1 MSTRDSIGSSES
13 SDSDVLGVGNR
24 FLEDQVTAV
33 NQDVAAADSHVRSI
47 ADAEN
52 VNFIDDGRNSG
63 RTGMEMDSSDD
74 RDRLGLSFSGPLTID
89 IRSSA
94 ANNMLVSGPP
104 PGLTDRNLEIVAAMD
119 SVGRSGGLG
128 YAGIADTSGTQGRD
142 ADEGLQE
149 LLAIPSIADRGDAVM
164 QLSMLASRPVVFD
177 PVMGATD
184 LNEYRAGKGGIEAGN
199 ARTPT
204 LAIEDLAGID
214 ERMEEGPF
222 VIPSEPVSH
231 GTNYESTGGA
241 KGITGPRLEMA
252 IEDRVDS
259 LAVSSSSDHDR
270 TIRRNDDGIDAMMPS
285 GELGA
290 EGDRTRSADSGH
302 WMGRGNGDD
311 LVPGV
316 YSNSATMIG
325 NVGADP
331 TDLEL
336 IAKGSSAVAQNV
348 VSESDDRALYVFSST
363 GLSEASPGGNV
374 EALKD
379 VGMGQTT
386 TIGIEWGSHGI
397 RSTLEETG
405 VITDMD
411 FVKFFTDQ
419 GPGEP
424 GSTPIT
430 MQSDSQ
436 ERWNAGIYGKM
447 DEGLRKQ
454 RAEQAV
460 KEMNQIAESVPAAK
474 KSKSTEIGGPIHQAG
489 MITPDQGSE
498 GWGNR
503 SPAPRSPG
511 IGGQYEHFGIDTP
524 PEGRGRNDEMRAT
537 SSPPRRAK
545 MRAPADPDK
554 SSLGEI
560 DGRIDD
566 LQTVVVD
573 TQTDVAKLKELKEM
587 SRIMDGSVSEDRMDD
602 AMAPQ
607 LTEGAMQLARRM
619 RRQVEN
625 VKVLKT
631 SVTTRLKGVEE
642 RLSTAEHSADI
653 AKQSTGTKIT
663 TLETGLNEVRRGI
676 GVVFS
681 SMQMRHENG
690 TWKNERLD
698 KVETVLNRQWD
709 QIKIAGEELRKLKSK
724 GSQKAGTDTASSSH
738 CNSQGK
744 GPGCGCREPG
754 EGHGTC
760 IDGAVRG
767 ETKKLSEV
775 VLAQKEHIMTVAR
788 EVIKNRKS
796 VAEIVA
802 NMTKVHKTCENVA
815 ARTDRMDEKRNGEQA
830 WVKDTVRKMEKT
842 MESMSSRMIDEQKR
856 VTGEFILVNAR
867 IDESARN
874 EGLGKMRGNSA
885 EIGKPPTMSSEN
897 KCIVLEQQVTKITS
911 QLQGLTTVNERIVR
925 ENASLLSEIESM
937 KGENKG
943 REMIELKEK
952 NEQLEA
958 MVREYER
965 RLEQV
970 KRNDSLKA
978 ELDSM
983 WHRIGEIGKPSSEY
997 AMPAPGA
1004 GGASNAGSARPSA
1017 GATPVAEEKCV
1028 VIAMNTMMT
1037 CACCAPLID
1046 GDAMPEGMQ
1055 GQDFQGRRVDAI
1067 VKGTMPGLWLGDVAH
1082 TAKAAYLY
1090 DGDYAYT
1097 QVLRV
1102 RERSEAMIDME
1113 LKYPALENQLF
1124 SGLKRA
1130 IKSESLS
1137 AKVKM
1142 EMYKTQQVG
1151 DGKPMTA
1158 MRLLTLIV
1166 KHVEIPIAKESQV
1179 LYDGLS
1185 STKVMS
1191 FPGKP
1196 EEEALEEFMTRWDLA
1211 HTNLIGME
1219 LLPDEAKTHTWLR
1232 KRIKDRLEMWRA
1244 DKNIDEASMRVS
1256 RQAFTSGYGEIATEE
1271 GYLWEEAGTDFRRRG
1286 EPMTRRID
1294 MAEEVLKKASEDSQ
1308 VYAAMPVVRQGDDG
1322 AEGHTADK
1330 MVRKCKNVHKKG
1342 YVHDVKRYPVI
1353 EEAKARLRG
1362 ISLAE
1367 EVVLDI
1373 LAGEQGEEGR
1383 DASRL
1388 ADRIVEE
1395 CRRIGIVDERFRV
1408 DSREVSQ
1415 PAASAQHCLPPVM
1428 RRWMIDSG
1436 CAMDLIAE
1444 ADLTQ
1449 DEKDMAIEAKKVRFN
1464 TANGNTTSKQEI
1476 CMDIQGMPE
1485 TMRIR
1490 MLESTPAVLSM
1501 GRRCMKMGYS
1511 FHWLAGA
1518 NPVFVKPDSSLI
1530 VLKVIGD
1537 IPYMVDR
1544 MSTVVNESERNDYH
1558 IYPAMPAPLAI
1569 ELPVRGNSSPRRLE
1583 EKQDECSPKS
1593 VDSDTDRD
1601 TEEEPIGKAT
1611 NDDGR
1616 LLDKWMLTGNKAVC
1630 FHNKPRT
1637 KTCDPWFETL
1647 KFPEIHALVPR
1658 FAERCRSK
1666 RVYKDG
1672 KTVAEWI
1679 DWVDKCSE
1687 GENRDAEEDLW
1698 TGKTMFKIEGLTFE
1712 GADAGEAVQ
1721 SDSAKVRKHILNRM
1735 AADEDAG
1742 LDDLTMMLDKNI
1754 GTGGE
1759 AETLVEIARSRNGP
1773 ERWGYSF
1780 ISWAQKQ
1787 ECRDDDIIILRVCML
1802 VVIGKA
1808 RHRRLRAP
1816 TMCLIEQ
1823 PQDPE
1828 TYWDDTPEGGYASL
1842 WATEEWDRTS
1852 AILGTKLFSFDQGPM
1867 GHSRKKPTTIATDA
1881 ELIGWAVNLRGP
1893 GTGAANDSSDRSKGE
1908 MSESQNW
1915 AEWAPGLV
1923 RAIKETMRKHHR
1935 VSSVAEKGIDERNR
1949 ETTIE
1954 QDDSDGRLRTTFYCA
1969 ACKADSSGVCGFCER
1984 ALSPEQIEAGQSARN
1999 MTDVEFQLVRGMKKN
2014 PDDDLRIAEQ
2024 VVAVPG
2030 EEESTENG
2038 GELDVDIDLP
2048 GIADEEQARRGVG
2061 EPQKDDSAGG
2071 MGEVEQT
2078 EAEVGPADQVR
2089 VADRLG
2095 EGIGSSK
2102 AVSIRRARYSPEY
2115 AKSAEHLL
2123 THLPKNMHCVAC
2135 RQGKAINVPF
2145 NRGEGITDKGA
2156 EKFGERVTADTI
2168 VLRSNKDKGIRGENN
2183 AIVMF
2188 DFKTQWIHCTPV
2200 KSRGTDEFVRAINE
2214 FRGPDMVV
2222 HLYADGAGE
2231 FSKACD
2237 VIGTCRATSTP
2248 GLPRTNSIA
2257 ELKVKEVIYGG
2268 RVLLRQAGLEPK
2280 WWPYAVQ
2287 TFCFHRNVQQV
2298 DGVSP
2303 YGKRH
2308 GNEQD
2313 KVKLIPFGALVNYL
2327 PIAEKPR
2334 KAGKEDAA
2342 LLERG
2347 DPENDALEILGA
2359 DEDVSS
2365 MALPSETKET
2375 KEQRSQ
2381 REEELREIDRRA
2393 LDMVMTQD
2401 FDVQHAK
2408 DIILKF
2414 TSIEKG
2420 IAKNSRS
2427 MATGRGFIVLGL
2439 YAYGGKVGITNSA
2452 KEYPGIA
2459 MVCCELIAKC
2469 FPEATFT
2476 TVIVSVGTRMGP
2488 HKDKFNES
2496 QTYNF
2501 VVPVSER
2508 AGEAM
2513 IWTEEEQCE
2522 NESGD
2527 AAGIKKE
2534 VLPGKWIW
2542 GRTRKVDSG
2551 LKFNPR
2557 VWHATEDALAP
2568 EDRVIA
2574 VGYTLAAGKKASVDD
2589 KWKLMRLGFRLDE
2602 HFATLADGLCQAAC
2616 ADNGGDGE
2624 EYVDHDAEEEQA
2636 YAMASKAK
2644 FDTPTSPGLFLGYAL
2659 QPGGVPSGDYI
2670 VVELAHLY
2678 HGWTVPSIHRVKR
2691 IVLDEEMPNYF
2702 PMQAVADR
2710 KSRIMTATRA
2720 DALARLELEREGQQ
2734 GEETEE
2740 IFAEE
2745 RRVRADVMRQIKCDD
2760 QHLQNGDFWEH
2771 DEIDHSWTLHHIL
2784 PRKELCTPG
2793 EEVKGTGGPGD
2804 RELGPR
2810 RRTWIVYA
2818 DGTSEVLDE
2827 DRMKGK
2833 KKITKKWTGCTT
2845 FWEKGEPEGEI
2856 EDEARE
2862 RARGEKATGIRGVG
2876 LDYEQDMPRIE
2887 RPYARSHKP
2896 NSISSAE
2903 WNRMSPGQ
2911 RLRYIEGD
2919 KERIIR
2925 GERPPSAAR
2934 GQEEI
2939 GPRPAE
2945 IGVREWREK
2954 ITDHGQDFSPQEYRW
2969 DSPSGM
2975 PEGGRVWAVRNNRAT
2990 SYRFYGGRDKRRLE
3004 LWWRVTR
3011 SANTGEVLESIEY
3024 DSCIQAEMM
3033 RNRGR
3038 YRFVVP
3044 RDIITEFWY
3053 IPDGGEDRRI
3063 RDRGESAE
3071 PAAPASRMGDTE
3083 EVAKTINQLCS
3094 TAGIA
3099 RTPSDNIIG
3108 EIMRE
3113 LGEQPKVQVMGV
3125 GIEEIGDNGGEN
3137 VSWISGEGCV
3147 IGEGVTDV
3155 VIAIDASSEGM
3166 SVEVDRKAS
3175 GWRREEGLDST
3186 REARDRVFGNIEKV
3200 ITDANSRGIVAT
3212 TIWIGGKSRLAD
3224 ETIVR
3229 MALAWDMWI
3238 VRSDGCMLG
3247 MNDGVDASCYIGM
3260 ITPCMM
3266 NAIAADML
3274 ACDHMPRDHELMS
3287 HMVRISDT
3295 KMDVQREQ
3303 EHKAIREMIKVI
3315 EDVVNICG
3323 EEEGDSVSMACEEH
3337 EGEYLGYS
3345 SGMVTLDVDS
3355 LAQLEKGTIRGDE
3368 TGGSL
3373 EKLLKIA
3380 KRRMNGGNSYW
3391 VIDMEGDDE
3400 HVDDATDR
3408 EDQTLVRNYAAAAAE
3423 DGAPYISREEP
3434 RWKRCIVMN
3443 NPGREAMGE
3452 VFGPRARH
3460 IQDLRVILVDG
3471 DDIGKVMMMKPNSR
3485 RTRHSTGGAAVAYP
3499 GEELE
3504 VGDMNCNG
3512 WIVVLTGER
3521 ESSDTDRRHDQDRE
3535 ESSGFDD
3542 QSDVFDSEGWTLS
3555 DLEEEREPVDEA
3567 FFRAGHAETINLE
3580 TMEKGECDIVMWEAE
3595 RNALVLELKDD
3606 IHVPLIGYTWVRTGI
3621 AYPEDPGTSVRV
3633 SALGQLV
3640 AETMCDVIGYE
3651 VSPER
3656 EILVAIQNRN
3666 SFPITFGGRGGPI
3679 MRMEFAKGVCLR
3691 PRMRGCMMPENV
3703 KEVRHRR
3710 AHRESKKAIW
3720 AREARARERDRD
3732 SAGHGLRAGRNRDE
3746 DRRRIGVKHVS
3757 DRAYRCRECRR
3768 LLEGKAKVPSLILTS
3783 MTLCFACF
3791 MNKHTTPVDNLIRQG
3806 YQTEDEEYGDG
3817 IVAVPAIQVDADQE
3831 DSWEEVAENEVCDS
3845 IDETVGECEPLMAT
3859 IIEDEEEDIEEVF
3872 GLVARPVTKAERAI
3886 NPKARAA
3893 LDKEWKK
3900 LMDQVV
3906 WIMEEVRS
3914 WKDVQRE
3921 AMDRGEIA
3929 HVGRI
3934 FDICVEKNWE
3944 LAEDDPLRKY
3954 KGRVVFEGCH
3964 VKDQEGKWAIFQEIT
3979 SCPATLEAGKMADA
3993 YGMLPGHDIEMSDGE
4008 SAYTQ

>member
-1 MSTRDSIGSSES
+1 
-13 SDSDVLGVGNR
+13 
-24 FLEDQVTAV
+24 
-33 NQDVAAADSHVRSI
+33 
-47 ADAEN
+47 
-52 VNFIDDGRNSG
+52 
-63 RTGMEMDSSDD
+63 
-74 RDRLGLSFSGPLTID
+74 
-89 IRSSA
+89 
-94 ANNMLVSGPP
+94 
-104 PGLTDRNLEIVAAMD
+104 
-119 SVGRSGGLG
+119 
-128 YAGIADTSGTQGRD
+128 
-142 ADEGLQE
+142 
-149 LLAIPSIADRGDAVM
+149 
-164 QLSMLASRPVVFD
+164 
-177 PVMGATD
+177 
-184 LNEYRAGKGGIEAGN
+184 
-199 ARTPT
+199 
-204 LAIEDLAGID
+204 
-214 ERMEEGPF
+214 
-222 VIPSEPVSH
+222 
-231 GTNYESTGGA
+231 
-241 KGITGPRLEMA
+241 
-252 IEDRVDS
+252 
-259 LAVSSSSDHDR
+259 
-270 TIRRNDDGIDAMMPS
+270 
-285 GELGA
+285 
-290 EGDRTRSADSGH
+290 
-302 WMGRGNGDD
+302 
-311 LVPGV
+311 
-316 YSNSATMIG
+316 
-325 NVGADP
+325 
-331 TDLEL
+331 
-336 IAKGSSAVAQNV
+336 
-348 VSESDDRALYVFSST
+348 
-363 GLSEASPGGNV
+363 
-374 EALKD
+374 
-379 VGMGQTT
+379 
-386 TIGIEWGSHGI
+386 
-397 RSTLEETG
+397 
-405 VITDMD
+405 
-411 FVKFFTDQ
+411 
-419 GPGEP
+419 
-424 GSTPIT
+424 
-430 MQSDSQ
+430 
-436 ERWNAGIYGKM
+436 
-447 DEGLRKQ
+447 
-454 RAEQAV
+454 
-460 KEMNQIAESVPAAK
+460 
-474 KSKSTEIGGPIHQAG
+474 
-489 MITPDQGSE
+489 
-498 GWGNR
+498 
-503 SPAPRSPG
+503 
-511 IGGQYEHFGIDTP
+511 
-524 PEGRGRNDEMRAT
+524 
-537 SSPPRRAK
+537 
-545 MRAPADPDK
+545 
-554 SSLGEI
+554 
-560 DGRIDD
+560 
-566 LQTVVVD
+566 
-573 TQTDVAKLKELKEM
+573 
-587 SRIMDGSVSEDRMDD
+587 
-602 AMAPQ
+602 
-607 LTEGAMQLARRM
+607 
-619 RRQVEN
+619 
-625 VKVLKT
+625 
-631 SVTTRLKGVEE
+631 
-642 RLSTAEHSADI
+642 
-653 AKQSTGTKIT
+653 
-663 TLETGLNEVRRGI
+663 
-676 GVVFS
+676 
-681 SMQMRHENG
+681 
-690 TWKNERLD
+690 
-698 KVETVLNRQWD
+698 
-709 QIKIAGEELRKLKSK
+709 
-724 GSQKAGTDTASSSH
+724 
-738 CNSQGK
+738 
-744 GPGCGCREPG
+744 
-754 EGHGTC
+754 
-760 IDGAVRG
+760 
-767 ETKKLSEV
+767 
-775 VLAQKEHIMTVAR
+775 
-788 EVIKNRKS
+788 
-796 VAEIVA
+796 
-802 NMTKVHKTCENVA
+802 
-815 ARTDRMDEKRNGEQA
+815 
-830 WVKDTVRKMEKT
+830 
-842 MESMSSRMIDEQKR
+842 
-856 VTGEFILVNAR
+856 
-867 IDESARN
+867 
-874 EGLGKMRGNSA
+874 
-885 EIGKPPTMSSEN
+885 
-897 KCIVLEQQVTKITS
+897 
-911 QLQGLTTVNERIVR
+911 
-925 ENASLLSEIESM
+925 
-937 KGENKG
+937 
-943 REMIELKEK
+943 
-952 NEQLEA
+952 
-958 MVREYER
+958 
-965 RLEQV
+965 
-970 KRNDSLKA
+970 
-978 ELDSM
+978 
-983 WHRIGEIGKPSSEY
+983 
-997 AMPAPGA
+997 
-1004 GGASNAGSARPSA
+1004 
-1017 GATPVAEEKCV
+1017 
-1028 VIAMNTMMT
+1028 
-1037 CACCAPLID
+1037 
-1046 GDAMPEGMQ
+1046 
-1055 GQDFQGRRVDAI
+1055 
-1067 VKGTMPGLWLGDVAH
+1067 
-1082 TAKAAYLY
+1082 
-1090 DGDYAYT
+1090 
-1097 QVLRV
+1097 
-1102 RERSEAMIDME
+1102 
-1113 LKYPALENQLF
+1113 
-1124 SGLKRA
+1124 
-1130 IKSESLS
+1130 
-1137 AKVKM
+1137 
-1142 EMYKTQQVG
+1142 
-1151 DGKPMTA
+1151 
-1158 MRLLTLIV
+1158 
-1166 KHVEIPIAKESQV
+1166 
-1179 LYDGLS
+1179 
-1185 STKVMS
+1185 
-1191 FPGKP
+1191 
-1196 EEEALEEFMTRWDLA
+1196 
-1211 HTNLIGME
+1211 
-1219 LLPDEAKTHTWLR
+1219 
-1232 KRIKDRLEMWRA
+1232 
-1244 DKNIDEASMRVS
+1244 
-1256 RQAFTSGYGEIATEE
+1256 
-1271 GYLWEEAGTDFRRRG
+1271 
-1286 EPMTRRID
+1286 
-1294 MAEEVLKKASEDSQ
+1294 
-1308 VYAAMPVVRQGDDG
+1308 MPVVRQGDDS
-1322 AEGHTADK
+1322 AEGTLRGILVTATGRERVRKGNRRVKGLGSEETGIAGLDICYWKGHTADK

-1373 LAGEQGEEGR
+1373 LAGEQGEEGK

-1408 DSREVSQ
+1408 DSREDSQ
-1415 PAASAQHCLPPVM
+1415 PAASAQHCLPSVM

-1544 MSTVVNESERNDYH
+1544 MSTVVSESERSDYH

-1569 ELPVRGNSSPRRLE
+1569 ELPVRGNSSPRRIG

-1601 TEEEPIGKAT
+1601 IEEEPIGKAA

-1637 KTCDPWFETL
+1637 KACDPWFETL

-1666 RVYKDG
+1666 RVYEGG

-1679 DWVDKCSE
+1679 DWVDKCNE
-1687 GENRDAEEDLW
+1687 GESRDAEKDLW

-1735 AADEDAG
+1735 AADENAG
-1742 LDDLTMMLDKNI
+1742 LDDLMMMLDKNI

-1759 AETLVEIARSRNGP
+1759 AETLVEIARCLWPLAPQEILDGGKAHKPQGETRPEIMKIRKAIEGSRRVIVHICCGKSRGKFDDIASELGMSVIDIDMEENVLRSDTWWWLVKLATTNLVFCWLAGPPCRTRSVMRYRRPGPIPLRSRNGP

-1893 GTGAANDSSDRSKGE
+1893 GTGATNDGNDRSKGE

-1915 AEWAPGLV
+1915 SEWAPGLV

-1935 VSSVAEKGIDERNR
+1935 ISSVVEKGIDERNR
-1949 ETTIE
+1949 ETTTE
-1954 QDDSDGRLRTTFYCA
+1954 QDDGDGRLRTTFYCA

-1999 MTDVEFQLVRGMKKN
+1999 MTDAEFQLIHGMKKS

-2030 EEESTENG
+2030 EEESAENG
-2038 GELDVDIDLP
+2038 GELDEDIDLP

-2061 EPQKDDSAGG
+2061 EPQKDDSAGD
-2071 MGEVEQT
+2071 MGEVEQVK
-2078 EAEVGPADQVR
+2078 AEDGPADQVR
-2089 VADRLG
+2089 VADRIG

-2102 AVSIRRARYSPEY
+2102 TVSIRRARYSPEY
-2115 AKSAEHLL
+2115 AKSTEHLL

-2439 YAYGGKVGITNSA
+2439 YAYGGKVGVTNSA

-2513 IWTEEEQCE
+2513 IWTEEEQCASE
-2522 NESGD
+2522 GGK
-2527 AAGIKKE
+2527 AAGIEKE

-2574 VGYTLAAGKKASVDD
+2574 VGYTLAAGKKASMDD

-2616 ADNGGDGE
+2616 ADDGGDGE

-2856 EDEARE
+2856 DDEAKE

-2925 GERPPSAAR
+2925 GERPPSAVR

-2945 IGVREWREK
+2945 IGVREWMEK
-2954 ITDHGQDFSPQEYRW
+2954 ITDHGQEFSPPEYRW
-2969 DSPSGM
+2969 DPPPGM

-3053 IPDGGEDRRI
+3053 IPDGGEDRRV

-3083 EVAKTINQLCS
+3083 GVTKTINQLCS

-3099 RTPSDNIIG
+3099 RTPSDNIVG
-3108 EIMRE
+3108 EMMRE
-3113 LGEQPKVQVMGV
+3113 LGEQPKVQIMGV
-3125 GIEEIGDNGGEN
+3125 GIEEIGGNGGEN

-3155 VIAIDASSEGM
+3155 VIAIDASSDGM
-3166 SVEVDRKAS
+3166 RTEVDRKAS

-3186 REARDRVFGNIEKV
+3186 REARERVFGNVEKV

-3212 TIWIGGKSRLAD
+3212 IIWIGGKSRMAD

-3247 MNDGVDASCYIGM
+3247 MHDGVDASCYIGVVA
-3260 ITPCMM
+3260 PCMM

-3274 ACDHMPRDHELMS
+3274 ACDHMPRDHDLMS
-3287 HMVRISDT
+3287 RIVRTSDA
-3295 KMDVQREQ
+3295 KIDVRREQ
-3303 EHKAIREMIKVI
+3303 EGKAIREMIKVLK
-3315 EDVVNICG
+3315 DVIDICG

-3337 EGEYLGYS
+3337 EGDYLGYS

-3373 EKLLKIA
+3373 EKLLKVA

-3400 HVDDATDR
+3400 HEEYATDR
-3408 EDQTLVRNYAAAAAE
+3408 EDQTLIRNYAAAAAE
-3423 DGAPYISREEP
+3423 DGAPYISREEI

-3443 NPGREAMGE
+3443 NPGREALRE
-3452 VFGPRARH
+3452 IFGPRAKH
-3460 IQDLRVILVDG
+3460 TQDLRVILVDG
-3471 DDIGKVMMMKPNSR
+3471 DDIGKVMMTKQNSR
-3485 RTRHSTGGAAVAYP
+3485 RIRHSTGGAAVAYP

-3504 VGDMNCNG
+3504 VGDLNG
-3512 WIVVLTGER
+3512 DGWMIVLTGER
-3521 ESSDTDRRHDQDRE
+3521 ENHDADRRHDQDRE
-3535 ESSGFDD
+3535 ENPGFDD

-3580 TMEKGECDIVMWEAE
+3580 TMEKGECNIVMWEAE

-3666 SFPITFGGRGGPI
+3666 SFPITFGGGGGPI

-3732 SAGHGLRAGRNRDE
+3732 SVDHGLRARRSRDE
-3746 DRRRIGVKHVS
+3746 DRRRIGIKHVS
-3757 DRAYRCRECRR
+3757 NRTYKCRECRR

-3979 SCPATLEAGKMADA
+3979 SCPARLEAGKMADA

-4008 SAYTQ
+4008 SAYTQALLGGPKTWIRIPRDRWPDEWEGIDDPVVPLRLALYGHPDAGGFWEKHCEKAVTEVGFEFLSDWPSVFFHKELKLMLVIYVDDFKLAGPKENLAIGWEKLAKRIKLEEPRSMGRYLGCLHTASAIPFRSPFEPRHEWTKIIEPKKEPPNFAGKAEAKEDSPDEIRILRYDVTDFMKQCVDRYQELCSTAYPKPLDKAKTPYLDESRPEFDENPVDDKVNEIMGIAKYELPDEGPGVLKEHAPAVLMKILYGARVGRYDLLRPVQVLASRLTTWTHLCDKRMHRLISYINETTTTSLYGWVGDRIGDIRLVLYCDADLASDKNDHRSTSGVYLCLQGPHTFVPIAAYCKKQTSCSKSTPEAEIVALHDGITKQGIPGLALWEMMKESIEPLIVAEDNEAAVRVIVSGKNPNMRYLSRTQRIDIARLNQFYEAVMFTFVNCPTEYQAANMMTKAINEAREWLRDMYTTAHFGEEEFRNATGTILAMPACRGVSQNQLEYDIRDNVGIAKSIVGRWIIWEMVWDIKHSPILEVDEAIVGECDGIVVIAPKRVDSPSRLARGAELKLGRKDQSAADSLALLVDRVIAAGIGIVLINRSDAAISEGIARILAARGKLARMRGKTQIGELHDKGEDVQCTIYINEESKARIESSDMVNIEALCNALQRRLD

>member
-1 MSTRDSIGSSES
+1 
-13 SDSDVLGVGNR
+13 
-24 FLEDQVTAV
+24 
-33 NQDVAAADSHVRSI
+33 
-47 ADAEN
+47 
-52 VNFIDDGRNSG
+52 
-63 RTGMEMDSSDD
+63 MD
-74 RDRLGLSFSGPLTID
+74 R
-89 IRSSA
+89 
-94 ANNMLVSGPP
+94 
-104 PGLTDRNLEIVAAMD
+104 
-119 SVGRSGGLG
+119 
-128 YAGIADTSGTQGRD
+128 
-142 ADEGLQE
+142 
-149 LLAIPSIADRGDAVM
+149 
-164 QLSMLASRPVVFD
+164 
-177 PVMGATD
+177 
-184 LNEYRAGKGGIEAGN
+184 
-199 ARTPT
+199 
-204 LAIEDLAGID
+204 
-214 ERMEEGPF
+214 
-222 VIPSEPVSH
+222 
-231 GTNYESTGGA
+231 
-241 KGITGPRLEMA
+241 
-252 IEDRVDS
+252 
-259 LAVSSSSDHDR
+259 
-270 TIRRNDDGIDAMMPS
+270 
-285 GELGA
+285 
-290 EGDRTRSADSGH
+290 
-302 WMGRGNGDD
+302 
-311 LVPGV
+311 
-316 YSNSATMIG
+316 
-325 NVGADP
+325 
-331 TDLEL
+331 
-336 IAKGSSAVAQNV
+336 QN
-348 VSESDDRALYVFSST
+348 
-363 GLSEASPGGNV
+363 
-374 EALKD
+374 
-379 VGMGQTT
+379 
-386 TIGIEWGSHGI
+386 H
-397 RSTLEETG
+397 
-405 VITDMD
+405 
-411 FVKFFTDQ
+411 
-419 GPGEP
+419 
-424 GSTPIT
+424 
-430 MQSDSQ
+430 
-436 ERWNAGIYGKM
+436 
-447 DEGLRKQ
+447 
-454 RAEQAV
+454 
-460 KEMNQIAESVPAAK
+460 
-474 KSKSTEIGGPIHQAG
+474 
-489 MITPDQGSE
+489 
-498 GWGNR
+498 
-503 SPAPRSPG
+503 
-511 IGGQYEHFGIDTP
+511 
-524 PEGRGRNDEMRAT
+524 
-537 SSPPRRAK
+537 
-545 MRAPADPDK
+545 
-554 SSLGEI
+554 
-560 DGRIDD
+560 
-566 LQTVVVD
+566 
-573 TQTDVAKLKELKEM
+573 
-587 SRIMDGSVSEDRMDD
+587 
-602 AMAPQ
+602 
-607 LTEGAMQLARRM
+607 
-619 RRQVEN
+619 
-625 VKVLKT
+625 
-631 SVTTRLKGVEE
+631 
-642 RLSTAEHSADI
+642 
-653 AKQSTGTKIT
+653 
-663 TLETGLNEVRRGI
+663 
-676 GVVFS
+676 
-681 SMQMRHENG
+681 
-690 TWKNERLD
+690 
-698 KVETVLNRQWD
+698 
-709 QIKIAGEELRKLKSK
+709 
-724 GSQKAGTDTASSSH
+724 
-738 CNSQGK
+738 
-744 GPGCGCREPG
+744 
-754 EGHGTC
+754 
-760 IDGAVRG
+760 
-767 ETKKLSEV
+767 
-775 VLAQKEHIMTVAR
+775 
-788 EVIKNRKS
+788 
-796 VAEIVA
+796 
-802 NMTKVHKTCENVA
+802 
-815 ARTDRMDEKRNGEQA
+815 
-830 WVKDTVRKMEKT
+830 
-842 MESMSSRMIDEQKR
+842 
-856 VTGEFILVNAR
+856 
-867 IDESARN
+867 
-874 EGLGKMRGNSA
+874 
-885 EIGKPPTMSSEN
+885 
-897 KCIVLEQQVTKITS
+897 
-911 QLQGLTTVNERIVR
+911 
-925 ENASLLSEIESM
+925 
-937 KGENKG
+937 
-943 REMIELKEK
+943 
-952 NEQLEA
+952 
-958 MVREYER
+958 
-965 RLEQV
+965 
-970 KRNDSLKA
+970 
-978 ELDSM
+978 
-983 WHRIGEIGKPSSEY
+983 
-997 AMPAPGA
+997 
-1004 GGASNAGSARPSA
+1004 
-1017 GATPVAEEKCV
+1017 
-1028 VIAMNTMMT
+1028 
-1037 CACCAPLID
+1037 
-1046 GDAMPEGMQ
+1046 
-1055 GQDFQGRRVDAI
+1055 
-1067 VKGTMPGLWLGDVAH
+1067 
-1082 TAKAAYLY
+1082 
-1090 DGDYAYT
+1090 
-1097 QVLRV
+1097 
-1102 RERSEAMIDME
+1102 
-1113 LKYPALENQLF
+1113 
-1124 SGLKRA
+1124 
-1130 IKSESLS
+1130 
-1137 AKVKM
+1137 
-1142 EMYKTQQVG
+1142 
-1151 DGKPMTA
+1151 
-1158 MRLLTLIV
+1158 
-1166 KHVEIPIAKESQV
+1166 
-1179 LYDGLS
+1179 
-1185 STKVMS
+1185 
-1191 FPGKP
+1191 
-1196 EEEALEEFMTRWDLA
+1196 
-1211 HTNLIGME
+1211 
-1219 LLPDEAKTHTWLR
+1219 
-1232 KRIKDRLEMWRA
+1232 
-1244 DKNIDEASMRVS
+1244 
-1256 RQAFTSGYGEIATEE
+1256 
-1271 GYLWEEAGTDFRRRG
+1271 
-1286 EPMTRRID
+1286 
-1294 MAEEVLKKASEDSQ
+1294 
-1308 VYAAMPVVRQGDDG
+1308 
-1322 AEGHTADK
+1322 
-1330 MVRKCKNVHKKG
+1330 
-1342 YVHDVKRYPVI
+1342 
-1353 EEAKARLRG
+1353 
-1362 ISLAE
+1362 
-1367 EVVLDI
+1367 
-1373 LAGEQGEEGR
+1373 
-1383 DASRL
+1383 
-1388 ADRIVEE
+1388 
-1395 CRRIGIVDERFRV
+1395 
-1408 DSREVSQ
+1408 
-1415 PAASAQHCLPPVM
+1415 
-1428 RRWMIDSG
+1428 
-1436 CAMDLIAE
+1436 
-1444 ADLTQ
+1444 
-1449 DEKDMAIEAKKVRFN
+1449 
-1464 TANGNTTSKQEI
+1464 
-1476 CMDIQGMPE
+1476 
-1485 TMRIR
+1485 
-1490 MLESTPAVLSM
+1490 
-1501 GRRCMKMGYS
+1501 
-1511 FHWLAGA
+1511 
-1518 NPVFVKPDSSLI
+1518 
-1530 VLKVIGD
+1530 
-1537 IPYMVDR
+1537 
-1544 MSTVVNESERNDYH
+1544 
-1558 IYPAMPAPLAI
+1558 
-1569 ELPVRGNSSPRRLE
+1569 
-1583 EKQDECSPKS
+1583 
-1593 VDSDTDRD
+1593 
-1601 TEEEPIGKAT
+1601 
-1611 NDDGR
+1611 
-1616 LLDKWMLTGNKAVC
+1616 
-1630 FHNKPRT
+1630 
-1637 KTCDPWFETL
+1637 
-1647 KFPEIHALVPR
+1647 
-1658 FAERCRSK
+1658 
-1666 RVYKDG
+1666 
-1672 KTVAEWI
+1672 
-1679 DWVDKCSE
+1679 
-1687 GENRDAEEDLW
+1687 
-1698 TGKTMFKIEGLTFE
+1698 KIEGLTYE
-1712 GADAGEAVQ
+1712 GADAGEAAQ
-1721 SDSAKVRKHILNRM
+1721 SDSVKVRKHILDRI
-1735 AADEDAG
+1735 ATDETTG
-1742 LDDLTMMLDKNI
+1742 LNDLLMMLDKTI
-1754 GTGGE
+1754 GTSGE
-1759 AETLVEIARSRNGP
+1759 AETLVRIANYLWPCAPQEILDGGMAQKPLGDTRPEILKIKHAIEGSKRVIVHICCGKSRGKFDDIATELGMSVIDIDMEENVLRPDTWWWLVKLATTDLVFCWLAGPPCRTRSVMRYKRPGPIPLRSRNGP
-1773 ERWGYSF
+1773 ERWGYSI

-1787 ECRDDDIIILRVCML
+1787 ECRDDDIIIILRICML
-1802 VVIGKA
+1802 ILIGKA
-1808 RHRRLRAP
+1808 RHKSSRTSA
-1816 TMCLIEQ
+1816 MCLIEQ

-1828 TYWDDTPEGGYASL
+1828 TYWDETPEGGYASL

-1852 AILGTKLFSFDQGPM
+1852 AILGTSLFSFDQGPM
-1867 GHSRKKPTTIATDA
+1867 GHSRRKPTTIATDT

-1893 GTGAANDSSDRSKGE
+1893 GTGATDDGDDRSKGE

-1915 AEWAPGLV
+1915 SEWAPGLV

-1935 VSSVAEKGIDERNR
+1935 ISSVVEKGIDERNR
-1949 ETTIE
+1949 ETTTE
-1954 QDDSDGRLRTTFYCA
+1954 QDDGDGRLRTTFYCA

-1999 MTDVEFQLVRGMKKN
+1999 MTDAEFQLIHGMKKS

-2030 EEESTENG
+2030 EEESAENG
-2038 GELDVDIDLP
+2038 GELDDDIDLP

-2061 EPQKDDSAGG
+2061 EPQKDDSAGD
-2071 MGEVEQT
+2071 MGEVEQAK
-2078 EAEVGPADQVR
+2078 AEDGPADQVR
-2089 VADRLG
+2089 VADRIG

-2102 AVSIRRARYSPEY
+2102 TVSIRRARYSPEY
-2115 AKSAEHLL
+2115 AKSTEHLL

-2439 YAYGGKVGITNSA
+2439 YAYGGKIGVTNSA

-2469 FPEATFT
+2469 FPAATFT

-2513 IWTEEEQCE
+2513 IWTEEEQCA
-2522 NESGD
+2522 SGGGK
-2527 AAGIKKE
+2527 AAGIEKE

-2771 DEIDHSWTLHHIL
+2771 DEIDHSWTLHQIL

-2856 EDEARE
+2856 EDEAKE

-2925 GERPPSAAR
+2925 GERPPSAVR

-2945 IGVREWREK
+2945 IGVREWMEK
-2954 ITDHGQDFSPQEYRW
+2954 ITDHGQEFSPPEYRW
-2969 DSPSGM
+2969 DPPPGM

-3063 RDRGESAE
+3063 RDRGEPAE

-3186 REARDRVFGNIEKV
+3186 REARDRVFGNVEKV

-3260 ITPCMM
+3260 VTPCMM

-3287 HMVRISDT
+3287 HMVRTSDA
-3295 KMDVQREQ
+3295 KVDVQREQ
-3303 EHKAIREMIKVI
+3303 ERKAIREMIKVI
-3315 EDVVNICG
+3315 EDVINICG

-3408 EDQTLVRNYAAAAAE
+3408 EDQTLLRNYAAAAAE

-3452 VFGPRARH
+3452 VFGPRAKH

-3471 DDIGKVMMMKPNSR
+3471 DDRGKVMMMKPNSR

-3504 VGDMNCNG
+3504 VGDMNSNG
-3512 WIVVLTGER
+3512 WIVVLTGEG
-3521 ESSDTDRRHDQDRE
+3521 ENSDTDRRHDQDRE

-3567 FFRAGHAETINLE
+3567 FFRARHAETINLE

-3732 SAGHGLRAGRNRDE
+3732 SMDHGLRARRNRDE
-3746 DRRRIGVKHVS
+3746 DRRRIGIKHVS
-3757 DRAYRCRECRR
+3757 NRAYKCRECRR
-3768 LLEGKAKVPSLILTS
+3768 MLEGKAKVPSLILTS

-4008 SAYTQ
+4008 SAYTQALLGGPKTWIRIPRDRWPDEWEGIDDPVVPLRLALYGHPDAGGFWEKHCEKAVTEVGFEFLSDWPSVFFHKELKLMLVIYVDDFKLAGPKENLAIGWEKLAKRIKLEEPRSMGRYLGCLHTASAIPFRSPFEPRHEWTKIIEPKKEPPNFVGKAEAKEDSPDEIRILRYDVTDFMKQCVDRYQELCSTAYPKPLDKAKTPYLDESRPEFDENPVDDKVNEIMGIAKYELPDDGPGVLKEHAPAVLMKILYGARVGRYDLPTSTGSGIEADDLDAPL